1 MVIQRMTMNHLD
13 EAFCAVRDRQIDQFR
28 EGFQVAG
35 IKNEDVANTIDMAKN
50 LVKYAEH
57 CAEMVRQKKLE
68 EPEALNELKRAHPGF
83 SIETYG
89 LALNLGFF
97 RTR

>member
-1 MVIQRMTMNHLD
+1 MVLQRMIMNHLD
-13 EAFCAVRDRQIDQFR
+13 EAFCAVRDRQIDRFR
-28 EGFQVAG
+28 EHFQVAG
-35 IKNEDVANTIDMAKN
+35 IKNEEVAKLIDMAKN

-68 EPEALNELKRAHPGF
+68 EPEALNELKNSYPGY

>member
-1 MVIQRMTMNHLD
+1 MVLNRMSMNHLD

-35 IKNEDVANTIDMAKN
+35 LKNEDVAKIIDVAKN

-57 CAEMVRQKKLE
+57 CAEMVRQKK
-68 EPEALNELKRAHPGF
+68 
-83 SIETYG
+83 T
-89 LALNLGFF
+89 
-97 RTR
+97 

>member
-1 MVIQRMTMNHLD
+1 MNFFD
-13 EAFCAVRDRQIDQFR
+13 EAFCAVRDHRIAQFR
-28 EGFQVAG
+28 EGPQRLDL
-35 IKNEDVANTIDMAKN
+35 KNEDIVDAISRAES

-68 EPEALNELKRAHPGF
+68 EPEALKEIKRAHPDF

-89 LALNLGFF
+89 FALNHGFF
-97 RTR
+97 ITR